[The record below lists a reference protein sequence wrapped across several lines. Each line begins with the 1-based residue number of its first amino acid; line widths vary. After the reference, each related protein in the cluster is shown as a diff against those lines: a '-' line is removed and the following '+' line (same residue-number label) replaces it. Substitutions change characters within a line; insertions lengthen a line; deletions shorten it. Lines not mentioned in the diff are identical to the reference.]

1 LFQRGRIHDI
11 ERKKRF
17 LAKLRP
23 KIWKLCVVRTFV
35 DIEKLMRAAT
45 ELERMLGELRETP
58 YEPFREE
65 QEDGASKMMMEK

>member
-1 LFQRGRIHDI
+1 M
-11 ERKKRF
+11 
-17 LAKLRP
+17 
-23 KIWKLCVVRTFV
+23 VRTFV